1 MLTTEWGRIISVWY
15 VIRTGFTGLERAT
28 DQNSLVF
35 QEANYAKAEEQFM
48 SAYKLDD
55 RDFGFFTTLLYV
67 MMRKFT
73 ASRMEEVGA
82 MIDKKLY
89 QPHWDRKQK
98 GILHFVKGIALCAGG
113 GSKSKAVA
121 DEFIKAYKFS
131 EDSLILNVSNFQ
143 EF

>member
-1 MLTTEWGRIISVWY
+1 
-15 VIRTGFTGLERAT
+15 
-28 DQNSLVF
+28 
-35 QEANYAKAEEQFM
+35 M

-55 RDFGFFTTLLYV
+55 SDFGFFVTLLYI

-98 GILHFVKGIALCAGG
+98 GILHFIKGIALCAGG

-131 EDSLILNVSNFQ
+131 EDSLLFNVSSSQDSKSEPRLAVISGLEFTGAAKYPAEVRLAIGRESFKNFA
-143 EF
+143 